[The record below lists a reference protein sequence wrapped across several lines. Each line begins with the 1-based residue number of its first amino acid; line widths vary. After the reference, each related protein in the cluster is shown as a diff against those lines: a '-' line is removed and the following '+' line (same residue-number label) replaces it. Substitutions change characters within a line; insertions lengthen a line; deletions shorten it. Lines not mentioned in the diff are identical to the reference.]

1 MIRPEHKFVAIPPTV
16 KIFFAVL
23 FSGAGRR
30 GRGGDVCGCSQTPN
44 DCRLHEMAPP
54 HALVQVLTCMHQSS
68 WHSGSCCNG
77 LSSMTFLVVEIGRLP
92 TSVVRLHDWAD
103 GYGNS

>member
-30 GRGGDVCGCSQTPN
+30 GGRPTVLHIIKTARAEKPN
-44 DCRLHEMAPP
+44 QLNNPDF
-54 HALVQVLTCMHQSS
+54 Q
-68 WHSGSCCNG
+68 N
-77 LSSMTFLVVEIGRLP
+77 
-92 TSVVRLHDWAD
+92 
-103 GYGNS
+103 